1 MTKTLIIVLAVV
13 AIGASAGAGIF
24 FHERGGKVATTLPDN
39 SFVAEAS
46 KGDLTEIVSAP
57 GSVASNLDVQ
67 IKCRASGEV
76 ITLPFDISDRVKKGD
91 LLVQL
96 DVADEKV
103 ILDQAKVT
111 LAQSESKLKEA
122 IETERMGEL
131 DLQTATEQA
140 DSNIVAAQVKAI
152 NLRRKADRQKQLLT
166 QTLASPED
174 FETAETDA
182 SQAETDLQNAQ
193 IAKEQLKSQTVA
205 LAVKKED
212 VELAKEQVQLDQISL
227 QNAQQQMD
235 YTTIRAP
242 MDGVIADLQIQK
254 GTIIS
259 SATSVVGG
267 GTSVITLSDM
277 SHIFVLATVDE
288 SDIGN
293 VEVGQSVDIT
303 ADAFPGKIFNGKV
316 VRIALQGVNTDNV
329 VTFEVKI
336 EVTSANKDLLKPQMT
351 ANLQIIEAHKSNVVM
366 IPMMAI
372 ARKHQKAF
380 VTLVKP
386 DNTTED
392 REVTLGIDDGEDQ
405 EVVSGLSGGE
415 QILVFRSDATNVWSA
430 ASIAKRIPGLGMPGR
445 R

>member
-1 MTKTLIIVLAVV
+1 MTKTLIIVLAIV

-24 FHERGGKVATTLPDN
+24 LHTRGDKIATTLPSD
-39 SFVAEAS
+39 SYTAPVTR
-46 KGDLTEIVSAP
+46 GDITQTVSATGP
-57 GSVASNLDVQ
+57 VASNLDVQ

-76 ITLPFDISDRVKKGD
+76 ITLPFDISDHVKKGD

-111 LAQSESKLKEA
+111 LAQSQSKLKEA
-122 IETERMGEL
+122 QENERMAEL

-140 DSNIVAAQVKAI
+140 DSNIIAAQVKAT
-152 NLRRKADRQKQLLT
+152 NLRRKADRQKQLMT

-182 SQAETDLQNAQ
+182 SQAETDLQNAH
-193 IAKEQLKSQTVA
+193 IAKEELKSQTVA

-212 VELAKEQVQLDQISL
+212 VELAKEQVDLDGISL

-235 YTTIRAP
+235 YTTISAP
-242 MDGVIADLQIQK
+242 MDGVISDLQIQK

-259 SATSVVGG
+259 SAISVVGS

-277 SHIFVLATVDE
+277 SHIFVLASVDE

-293 VEVGQSVDIT
+293 VLVGQTVDIT
-303 ADAFPGKIFNGKV
+303 ADAFPGKHFAGKV
-316 VRIALQGVNTDNV
+316 VRIALTGVNTTNV

-336 EVTSANKDLLKPQMT
+336 EVTSANRELLKPQMT
-351 ANLQIIEAHKSNVVM
+351 ANVEIIEASKSNVVM
-366 IPMMAI
+366 VPMMAI
-372 ARKHQKAF
+372 MRKHQKTF
-380 VTLVKP
+380 VAVVKP
-386 DNTTED
+386 DNSTEE
-392 REVTLGIDDGEDQ
+392 REVTLGIDDGENQ
-405 EVVSGLSGGE
+405 EVTSGLSGGE
-415 QILVFRSDATNVWSA
+415 QVLAYKGDASSVWSA
-430 ASIAKRIPGLGMPGR
+430 ANIAKRMPGLGMPGR